1 MLVMTQ
7 VTWNVGSNPTPRFT
21 HKDYIMNADDIQKFS
36 MAIEELVYMKDI
48 PYIDAVIM
56 YCEETGFELETAA
69 KLISGVLKS
78 KIKLEAEDLH
88 FLKRSNTAQLPF

>member
-1 MLVMTQ
+1 M
-7 VTWNVGSNPTPRFT
+7 SP
-21 HKDYIMNADDIQKFS
+21 DDIQKFS
-36 MAIEELVYMKDI
+36 MEIEELVYMKDI

-88 FLKRSNTAQLPF
+88 FLPKSNTAKLPL

>member
-1 MLVMTQ
+1 
-7 VTWNVGSNPTPRFT
+7 
-21 HKDYIMNADDIQKFS
+21 MNSDDINRFS

-48 PYIDAVIM
+48 PYIDAVVM
-56 YCEETGFELETAA
+56 YCEETGFEIETAA

-88 FLKRSNTAQLPF
+88 YLKKSNTSQLPL

>member
-1 MLVMTQ
+1 M
-7 VTWNVGSNPTPRFT
+7 
-21 HKDYIMNADDIQKFS
+21 MNADDMQKFS

-48 PYIDAVIM
+48 PYIDAVVM
-56 YCEETGFELETAA
+56 YCEETGFEFETAA

-88 FLKRSNTAQLPF
+88 YLKRSNTSQLPI

>member
-1 MLVMTQ
+1 
-7 VTWNVGSNPTPRFT
+7 
-21 HKDYIMNADDIQKFS
+21 MNAEDINKFS
-36 MAIEELVYMKDI
+36 MAIEEMVYMKDI

-56 YCEETGFELETAA
+56 YCDETGFELEVAA

-88 FLKRSNTAQLPF
+88 YLKKSNTSQLPL